1 MSHLILASPEDFRRP
16 PRRIYSVST
25 KVKVLH
31 ELSQN
36 STTSLGQVARDNE
49 INKSVLIRWKQ
60 QQHDILTT
68 AEKKGASA
76 SNVSG
81 AGRPSRIPKAVK
93 DGLMSFINERRSK
106 NLSVSPRMVYYEWC
120 RLDPE
125 DVFTLTESAA
135 RQRIYRFMR

>member
-1 MSHLILASPEDFRRP
+1 MSLTESECHNFYIRRQSKKCLISSLPARRTSDDP
-16 PRRIYSVST
+16 LFESILSVR
-25 KVKVLH
+25 
-31 ELSQN
+31 
-36 STTSLGQVARDNE
+36 RDNE

-93 DGLMSFINERRSK
+93 DGLMSFIN
-106 NLSVSPRMVYYEWC
+106 
-120 RLDPE
+120 
-125 DVFTLTESAA
+125 
-135 RQRIYRFMR
+135 